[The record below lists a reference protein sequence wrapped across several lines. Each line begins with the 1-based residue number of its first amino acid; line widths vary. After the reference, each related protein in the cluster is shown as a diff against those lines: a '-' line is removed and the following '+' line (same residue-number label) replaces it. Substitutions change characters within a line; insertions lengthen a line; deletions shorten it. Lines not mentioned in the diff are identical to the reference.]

1 MISIIVIGLI
11 WAQGVYLSVYDQA
24 FLVDLTTSVP
34 RFALSAGGYGL
45 VILLIVWGLLRL
57 EGDRFVDLGLKADR
71 FWAQLG
77 IGALFGLGLFILHQA
92 VLSPLADAVVPSSA
106 PTGVDLAPLLTEP
119 VYYPVWVALALF
131 KGGFQEEIWRIFALT
146 RFEKRWGRS
155 GLLLAIA
162 VGDRDI
168 EIAIA
173 IDVPLLDFVRALVGS
188 GLCTRAF
195 SNAVHMSPPAQ
206 VDLVADDRQGSVD
219 GFVDSV
225 DRELLQRRSVADH
238 HRHSRTR
245 RDVDAAIGADR

>member
-162 VGDRDI
+162 VGAVVFGVQHLYQGMDSVI
-168 EIAIA
+168 TTAIQAVLFSLIYLRKRRATEA
-173 IDVPLLDFVRALVGS
+173 IVAHAVYDLVGVT
-188 GLCTRAF
+188 LF
-195 SNAVHMSPPAQ
+195 Y
-206 VDLVADDRQGSVD
+206 
-219 GFVDSV
+219 
-225 DRELLQRRSVADH
+225 LL
-238 HRHSRTR
+238 
-245 RDVDAAIGADR
+245 